1 MLHELIVFYT
11 NALKSNQKR
20 NEHERNYTGN
30 DQEPIKNRVVD
41 VVVFVVGMSLNC
53 EVYVLVSG
61 GGLRSCLLIV
71 DCVIPARV
79 INHNKNFI
87 CFGQMVQK
95 FKVIFAVLCNCAVY
109 YTWTHRQKVT
119 ALLYSIVSPKLSSH
133 NKTVVIIVITRK
145 EIEVKFVKN

>member
-1 MLHELIVFYT
+1 
-11 NALKSNQKR
+11 
-20 NEHERNYTGN
+20 
-30 DQEPIKNRVVD
+30 
-41 VVVFVVGMSLNC
+41 MSLNC

-109 YTWTHRQKVT
+109 YNWTHRQKVT

-145 EIEVKFVKN
+145 EIEVKFVKNWALIYREDINLVAYRCDIRINILVVSTWAN